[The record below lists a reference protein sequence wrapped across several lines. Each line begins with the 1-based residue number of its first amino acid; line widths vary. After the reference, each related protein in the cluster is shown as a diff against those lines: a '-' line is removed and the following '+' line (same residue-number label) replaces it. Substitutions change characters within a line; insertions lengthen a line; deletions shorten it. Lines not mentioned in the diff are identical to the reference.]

1 MLLIALFL
9 IDSWFSLLQETL
21 GLGSLW
27 SISFAGVIA
36 KWLRCDPVKKG
47 GYRGFVPYYSV
58 SLCSN
63 ECLLVNV
70 NLRLYLDLFYFK
82 SIREIPRFYSIPWY

>member
-47 GYRGFVPYYSV
+47 GWLGAEVLFRTTLF
-58 SLCSN
+58 LCALMN
-63 ECLLVNV
+63 AL
-70 NLRLYLDLFYFK
+70 
-82 SIREIPRFYSIPWY
+82 